1 MKTIT
6 KENNLLLVHKKV
18 SQKSRHREWDRE
30 KAIKWAAA
38 EVDWDW
44 GRKKRRTTNMV
55 LKIIIIRVHRFKNI
69 MDKSRA
75 QLRRLALYKS
85 LIIRWKHPSNLPTKC
100 KDREWLVRCIKAQL
114 SCNKTYR
121 MFRIVARNRLCKP
134 HKQ

>member
-1 MKTIT
+1 MKTIM

-18 SQKSRHREWDRE
+18 SQKGRHRGWDRE
-30 KAIKWAAA
+30 KVIKWAAA

-44 GRKKRRTTNMV
+44 GKRKSRTINMV

-69 MDKSRA
+69 MDKSRV
-75 QLRRLALYKS
+75 QLRRLVLYKS
-85 LIIRWKHPSNLPTKC
+85 LRIRWKHRSNLPTKC
-100 KDREWLVRCIKAQL
+100 KDREWQVRWIKAQL

-121 MFRIVARNRLCKP
+121 MFRTVARNRLCKP